1 MMELLTLVYLAGS
14 IGGILGDEFITKA
27 VLKNSVEE
35 TGALELDAVDIG
47 ENMNL
52 IQENMINKIKSKVN
66 NYNDKQEEDGIEEDD
81 LHSNEK
87 EKNNTGIESQYMGD
101 GNENYVMEE
110 IRIPKVQIYLF
121 EGDAEKNERND

>member
-1 MMELLTLVYLAGS
+1 MLFCKYFRERCP
-14 IGGILGDEFITKA
+14 
-27 VLKNSVEE
+27 
-35 TGALELDAVDIG
+35 
-47 ENMNL
+47 
-52 IQENMINKIKSKVN
+52 NK
-66 NYNDKQEEDGIEEDD
+66 YQEEDD